1 MTRSLL
7 AALLACTVALAV
19 PAVAPGHPNADPL
32 DEDSDGIQNERDN
45 CRDTTNPDQLDTDGD
60 GAGDVC
66 DGDDDADGVSDDTDN
81 CRIKGNAD
89 QRDLDADGIGDV
101 CDPDADGDRFS
112 NGADNC
118 PLSANPG
125 QEDTDAD
132 GIGNV
137 CDSAPTK
144 AGGADTTGPAPT
156 GTAATGTD
164 PGDVTPPRAS
174 IAVATTHALRA
185 LGYGLDVPVRCEEAC
200 GVRADLELDGRTAK
214 RLRLGPADKPAIIGS
229 GAGRLAAAGSTFVIV
244 ELNKT
249 ALKRIARVRGT
260 RPRLRV
266 TVTDAA
272 DNRKVLYR
280 RLALRR

>member
-1 MTRSLL
+1 ML
-7 AALLACTVALAV
+7 AFGA
-19 PAVAPGHPNADPL
+19 PAVAPAHPGASPFDDDN
-32 DEDSDGIQNERDN
+32 DGIQNADDN
-45 CRDTTNPDQLDTDGD
+45 CQDTTNSDQLDTDGD
-60 GAGDVC
+60 GAGDAC

-81 CRIKGNAD
+81 CRITVNAD
-89 QRDLDADGIGDV
+89 QRDLDADGLGNV
-101 CDPDADGDRFS
+101 CDPDADGDGFT

-118 PLSANPG
+118 PLAANPS

-132 GIGNV
+132 GLGNV
-137 CDSAPTK
+137 CDSTPTK
-144 AGGADTTGPAPT
+144 PGGEDKTAGGPT
-156 GTAATGTD
+156 PLPTSGAATGD
-164 PGDVTPPRAS
+164 IVPPRAS
-174 IAVATTHALRA
+174 ISVATTHALRV
-185 LGYGLDVPVRCEEAC
+185 LGYGLDIPVRCEEAC

-214 RLRLGPADKPAIIGS
+214 RLRLGPGDRPTVIGS
-229 GAGRLAAAGSTFVIV
+229 GSGRLAAAGSTFVIV

-249 ALKRIARVRGT
+249 ALRRIARVRGT